1 MGVLIKQFEHPYRD
15 IHSNTRRI
23 TRTLKFQYNFLN
35 LILSFKYY
43 NITIKA
49 IADFIIVLVM
59 EENKLQF
66 VVHGKKEGKKFVLE
80 GITNYILAYLETFHD
95 KTIIVTF
102 ETPVTPNEIKMNK
115 CILIN

>member
-59 EENKLQF
+59 EENKLKF

-102 ETPVTPNEIKMNK
+102 ETPLTPNEIKMNN